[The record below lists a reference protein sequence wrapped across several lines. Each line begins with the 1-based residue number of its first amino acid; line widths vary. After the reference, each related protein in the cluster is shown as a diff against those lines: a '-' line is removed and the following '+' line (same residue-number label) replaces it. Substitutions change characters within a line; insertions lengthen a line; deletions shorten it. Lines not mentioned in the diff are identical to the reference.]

1 MKGFPSVIQTR
12 HDVDVLVTLF
22 PEETKAYIASL
33 IPDVY
38 IWWATPIVG
47 EGITDATH
55 KVLVE
60 TREGKEVKS
69 QFELR
74 ENLGC
79 KLYQLEFTVA
89 EAEEF
94 IK

>member
-1 MKGFPSVIQTR
+1 MIQTR

-33 IPDVY
+33 ISDVNV
-38 IWWATPIVG
+38 WWAVPLVG
-47 EGITDATH
+47 EGVVDETH
-55 KVLVE
+55 KVVIE
-60 TREGKEVKS
+60 IKDGVEVKS
-69 QFELR
+69 QFELK
-74 ENLGC
+74 ENPNC
-79 KLYQLEFTVA
+79 KLFQLEFTVA